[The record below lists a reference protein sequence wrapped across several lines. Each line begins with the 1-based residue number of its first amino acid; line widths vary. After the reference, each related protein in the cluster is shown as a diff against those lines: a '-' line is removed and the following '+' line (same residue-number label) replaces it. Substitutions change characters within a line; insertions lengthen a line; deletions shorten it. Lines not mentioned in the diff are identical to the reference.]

1 MEKLAGFI
9 HSHSRLIIVMVIL
22 LNLVALASFYRFSLD
37 TDFLSFFSGGNPEAQ
52 EFDQLKEK
60 YDTGDTISILIED
73 DSSLLDAE
81 NLRNVF
87 GLKQEISGIEGVS
100 LVQSFL
106 PSEVLTGGD
115 QITVDEQFI
124 DQNPDSLSDFIQN
137 QYFLADHFLSPDE
150 RVGIIVATL
159 EVDADAGK
167 VVDLLKDIKDSQEA
181 LDLSLTGDEVI
192 KDTLWHS
199 LLKVLLLLPCAVLL
213 ILLVFFAILRNI
225 KYVILSFIPAA
236 FAALWT
242 FGAIF
247 WSGKELDM
255 VTVISPIFIIVI
267 GCAFGLHYISHF
279 IENSH
284 RYSDRRELI
293 SQTLQMAGVPIAIA
307 ALTTMAGF
315 TSLTWTDLDPL
326 RDMGIFVA
334 VGVGFAGIISLI
346 FVPAVLC
353 RVKKLPSTS
362 SRAKTSRLSKIVLA
376 ASRQRAMIIGVFLAI
391 VIAGAVFIPQ
401 IGVISDQL
409 MFFKDDSEIRQN
421 FTVVEEN
428 FGDASP
434 LIGEIV
440 CESPET
446 ALSDSE
452 YAAEVLSIER
462 EMENLPG
469 IKSVFSIFDMLQG
482 VNRMMTG
489 TDAYPENPQMV
500 LAMLGQA
507 TDPGMWISGD
517 GVRVTIKTQDFESD
531 EMDEL
536 EAFVDDEPGVRAV
549 SGMPL
554 LLDEMNTMMVR
565 TQVQSLG
572 LAFALIFIMLLITLR
587 KFRGALVGLLPV
599 GITIVAVLGMLSITN
614 FNLNIMT
621 ATLSAICVGAGV
633 DYSVHVI
640 SGIHYFRKQGQGRR
654 EAVDSMISSVSM
666 PILGDALGI
675 TIGLSVLFF
684 SPLKL
689 HMQAATIM
697 WVAMIVAAAAALLVI
712 PLFYAG
718 RDRGQKE
725 HEED

>member
-1 MEKLAGFI
+1 M
-9 HSHSRLIIVMVIL
+9 IIVMVIL
-22 LNLVALASFYRFSLD
+22 MNLVALASFYRFSLD

-60 YDTGDTISILIED
+60 YNTGDTISILIED
-73 DSSLLDAE
+73 DSSLLGAE
-81 NLRNVF
+81 NLKNVF

-106 PSEVLTGGD
+106 PSEVLIEGD
-115 QITVDEQFI
+115 PITVDEQFI
-124 DQNPDSLSDFIQN
+124 NQNSDDLSDFIQN
-137 QYFLADHFLSPDE
+137 QYFLTDSFLSPDE
-150 RVGIIVATL
+150 RVGIIVVTM
-159 EVDADAGK
+159 EVDSDAQK
-167 VVDLLKDIKDSQEA
+167 VVDSLKGIKDSQETM
-181 LDLSLTGDEVI
+181 DLSLTGDEVI

-242 FGAIF
+242 FGTIF

-307 ALTTMAGF
+307 SLTTMAGF
-315 TSLTWTDLDPL
+315 ASLTWTDLDPL
-326 RDMGIFVA
+326 RDMGIFVT
-334 VGVGFAGIISLI
+334 VGVGFAGIISLV
-346 FVPAVLC
+346 FVPAVLY
-353 RVKKLPSTS
+353 RMKKLPSTS
-362 SRAKTSRLSKIVLA
+362 SRAKRSRLRKIVLL
-376 ASRQRAMIIGVFLAI
+376 ASRQRAMIMGVFLTI

-401 IGVISDQL
+401 IGVVSDQL

-452 YAAEVLSIER
+452 YAAEVLLIER
-462 EMENLPG
+462 EIEKLPG

-489 TDAYPENPQMV
+489 TDTYPENPQII
-500 LAMLGQA
+500 LAMLGQS

-517 GVRVTIKTQDFESD
+517 GIRVTIKTQDFESD

-536 EAFVDDEPGVRAV
+536 ESFVDHEPGVRAV

-572 LAFALIFIMLLITLR
+572 LAFVLIFIMLLITLR

-640 SGIHYFRKQGQGRR
+640 SGIYYFRKRGQGRR

-689 HMQAATIM
+689 HMQAATVM

-718 RDRGQKE
+718 KDRGPKE
-725 HEED
+725 REED